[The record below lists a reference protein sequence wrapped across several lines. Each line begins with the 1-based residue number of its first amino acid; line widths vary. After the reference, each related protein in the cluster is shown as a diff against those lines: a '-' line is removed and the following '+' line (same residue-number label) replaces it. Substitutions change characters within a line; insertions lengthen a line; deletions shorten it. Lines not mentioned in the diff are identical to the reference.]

1 MSTRKILLVGELNS
15 PHFQKW
21 VEALYEIE
29 LFKEIYILDVSRN
42 PLQPI
47 AINFINHQKRNIK
60 FLILPNFSKFIGKY
74 VYLILNFKSKFAD
87 LNNLFFDVI
96 HIFNFQDKGYKFL
109 QSKVLNQFLN
119 SSKINGSK
127 IFLSSYGSDLTF
139 FSTNPVQRTKI
150 LALLEFA
157 DLVVIEGVR
166 EIEILQDNLNYAKPI
181 FSVPTN
187 SVGIR
192 NILTQNDFSVNSRNL
207 ILIKGNFGFVG
218 RPFSAIDLV
227 IKTLSQVK
235 SKKFK
240 VIIFSVPRE
249 IQDSIDVI
257 FRNYEIDYEIFS
269 PYSFTNKEMLTLYK
283 NARLYIGCSLTEGLS
298 TSAIEAA
305 SQGAVF
311 FQTDSSSIA
320 EHLERGLKGFLV
332 DLYNLDASMEYL
344 QKVID
349 DDNFYESIAKS
360 NLEYLI
366 ENFSF
371 DRNKLKLKKLYNF
384 FE

>member
-21 VEALYEIE
+21 IEALHEIE
-29 LFKEIYILDVSRN
+29 LFKEIFVLDVSRN
-42 PLQPI
+42 PLFPR
-47 AINFINHQKRNIK
+47 AINFINHQKQNIK

-74 VYLILNFKSKFAD
+74 VYLILNFKSKFAA
-87 LNNLFFDVI
+87 LNNSFLDVI
-96 HIFNFQDKGYKFL
+96 HIFNIQDKGYKFL
-109 QSKVLNQFLN
+109 QGKVLNQFLK

-139 FSTNPVQRTKI
+139 FSTNPAHRTKI
-150 LALLEFA
+150 LALLEFV
-157 DLVVIEGVR
+157 DLVVIEGLR
-166 EIEILQDNLNYAKPI
+166 EIEILKDNLNYAKPI
-181 FSVPTN
+181 FSVNTN

-192 NILTQNDFSVNSRNL
+192 NILTPNEFSVNSRNL

-227 IKTLSQVK
+227 IKTLTQVK

-240 VIIFSVPRE
+240 VILFSVPRE
-249 IQDSIDVI
+249 ILDSINVI
-257 FRNYEIDYEIFS
+257 FSNYEIDYEIFS
-269 PYSFTNKEMLTLYK
+269 PFSLTNKEMLTLYK
-283 NARLYIGCSLTEGLS
+283 NARLYVGCSLTEGLS

-311 FQTDSSSIA
+311 FQTDSSSIV
-320 EHLERGLKGFLV
+320 EHLDRGLKGFLV
-332 DLYNLDASMEYL
+332 DLYNLNASMEYL

-360 NLEYLI
+360 NLEYVI

-371 DRNKLKLKKLYNF
+371 DRNKLELKKLYNF
-384 FE
+384 FD